1 MRIKFK
7 NLLSS
12 SSILSAPGFISI
24 FISLLSIPIH
34 LNYAGPENYGNYLIF
49 HFVLMISINFNLG
62 IGKSVVISINNFVN
76 KAREIGYEAILYT
89 KNISII
95 IILIFLLFFLL
106 KDFFEYNFLDFYEF
120 TTYLFLGSIIT
131 LFFITFEGI
140 LQGNRKFKIISIS
153 NLLFF
158 SLSIS
163 LPSILLAYDKS
174 LTLEDLIGIS
184 IFIKFFSVIIM
195 FLMIKKYNLYKKS
208 EGQILLKNLKKNSKW
223 ITLNS
228 MLVQFY
234 DLFDKYLIKFFL
246 GPIAVATYSIPQQ
259 LTGKLSIISKSFS
272 AFLLPDLSKNKI
284 NNQSFNFSLIIF
296 MNVIPII
303 IFLLFP
309 LYPYILNFWLGNSYN
324 ETIHNLTK
332 VFSMSV
338 IFSCASHIL
347 VTKFEATKTLN
358 KNLKIEF
365 FLMPIFLFFLYFMTK
380 TGYSLLQISFL
391 ILLKEFIL
399 FFVRLN
405 FLKKEIKKVEKYYFF
420 SLLFLL
426 ILSFSFYNKNLF
438 YCSLIFL
445 ILSFFLKNND

>member
-76 KAREIGYEAILYT
+76 KAREIGYEAIQYT

-106 KDFFEYNFLDFYEF
+106 KNFFEYNFLDFYEF

-131 LFFITFEGI
+131 VFFITFEGI

-174 LTLEDLIGIS
+174 LTLKDLIGIS

-208 EGQILLKNLKKNSKW
+208 DGQILLKNLKKNSKW

-272 AFLLPDLSKNKI
+272 AFLLPDLSKKKI
-284 NNQSFNFSLIIF
+284 NNQSFNFSLVIF
-296 MNVIPII
+296 MNLIPII

-380 TGYSLLQISFL
+380 TDYSLLQISLL

-405 FLKKEIKKVEKYYFF
+405 FLKKEIEKVEKYYFF

-426 ILSFSFYNKNLF
+426 ILFLSFYNKNLF